1 MAARAAIR
9 LLGLLHLGL
18 LGLGRG
24 RLSRGR
30 LSIELRGDVG
40 SLFCLQSAFAA
51 FSAFSA
57 FPARSGFS
65 AFSGRSSPSAS
76 STVTELW
83 SLVMRTRVNSSSSFE
98 SRFVP

>member
-1 MAARAAIR
+1 MPAA
-9 LLGLLHLGL
+9 
-18 LGLGRG
+18 
-24 RLSRGR
+24 S
-30 LSIELRGDVG
+30 
-40 SLFCLQSAFAA
+40 SALAA
-51 FSAFSA
+51 FSGFPAPSG